1 MTAASFDKTTP
12 LLSLRG
18 ISRVYARGDNRVYA
32 LQDVSLEIFPG
43 EFVAIMG
50 QSGSGKSTLMN
61 LIGCL
66 DRPSSGTYEVN
77 GQDVAELS
85 RDELAA
91 LRRDTFGFVFQRY
104 NLLETVTAVENVEIP
119 AVYAGKPRRIRL
131 ERAQTLLGTLGL
143 ADRAGHR
150 PSELSGGQQQRVSI
164 ARALMN
170 GAEVILADEPTGAL
184 DRQSGDDV
192 LTLLK
197 QLHSQGRTIILI
209 THDNEVA
216 AHAERII
223 RITDGRIV
231 DDSGMVH
238 RWPPVQQHHPDTHSG
253 GFMSDLGEAV
263 KMALRSL
270 RANLFRSALTLLG
283 IVIGVAAVVSM
294 LAIGEGS
301 RQSVLHSIESM
312 GTNLVMI
319 HPGAPGMRPSGDIAT
334 LTPDDAS
341 ALKTIPGVD
350 AVSPER
356 SSQMTLRY
364 ASEDYRTRVQGV
376 WPGYASAR
384 DWTMS
389 TGGFVTQS
397 DVTSYAPVVVLGQT
411 VASNLFPDGDDPV
424 GKYVLIQNV
433 PFEVIGV
440 LSPKGA
446 TPFGSDQ
453 DDVAMVP
460 LSTGFMRLFGR
471 QYVNTIMLK
480 VDDASKIDS
489 IQGAITRL
497 LTQRH
502 RTQDFQVRNTAS
514 ILQTANDTQQTMT
527 VLLGTVAAI
536 SLLVGGIGVMN
547 IMLVSVTERKRE
559 IGIRMATGARPGN
572 ILLQFNTEA
581 LVICGIGGLIG
592 VGFGVLSGVVA
603 KALGVPVAFS
613 PLPAVLAFSCAF
625 ATGLLFG
632 FLPARQAARLDPVI
646 ALAAE

>member
-1 MTAASFDKTTP
+1 MTTATFHPSEP
-12 LLSLRG
+12 LLSIRE
-18 ISRVYARGDNRVYA
+18 ISRIYERGDNRVYA
-32 LQDVSLEIFPG
+32 LDKVSLEIFPG

-61 LIGCL
+61 IIGCL
-66 DRPSSGTYEVN
+66 DRPSSGTYTVN
-77 GQDVAELS
+77 GQDVAGLT
-85 RDELAA
+85 RDELAG
-91 LRRDTFGFVFQRY
+91 LRRDTFGFIFQRY

-119 AVYAGKPRRIRL
+119 AVYAGRSRRSRL
-131 ERAQTLLGTLGL
+131 ERARSLLDTLGL
-143 ADRAGHR
+143 ADRAEHR

-170 GAEVILADEPTGAL
+170 DAEVILADEPTGAL
-184 DRQSGDDV
+184 DSQSGDDV

-197 QLHSQGRTIILI
+197 QLHAEGRTIVLI

-216 AHAERII
+216 AHAERVI
-223 RITDGRIV
+223 RIADGRIV
-231 DDSGMVH
+231 DDTGMVH
-238 RWPPVQQHHPDTHSG
+238 RWPPVQAVEPELHSG
-253 GFMSDLGEAV
+253 GFMSDLSEAV

-270 RANLFRSALTLLG
+270 RANLFRSSLTLLG
-283 IVIGVAAVVSM
+283 IVIGVGAVVSM

-301 RQSVLHSIESM
+301 RLSVLRSIESM

-319 HPGAPGMRPSGDIAT
+319 RPGAPGIRPSGDIVT
-334 LTPDDAS
+334 LTPGDAKV
-341 ALKTIPGVD
+341 LQTIPGVEN
-350 AVSPER
+350 VSPER
-356 SSQMTLRY
+356 NSQMTLRY
-364 ASEDYRTRVQGV
+364 GSEDYRTRVQGV
-376 WPGYASAR
+376 WPGYALAR
-384 DWTMS
+384 DWTMA
-389 TGGFVTQS
+389 TGGFITEG

-411 VASNLFPDGDDPV
+411 AAKNLFPNGTDPI

-480 VDDASKIDS
+480 VYDASKIDS
-489 IQGAITRL
+489 IQNAITRL
-497 LTQRH
+497 LISRH

-514 ILQTANDTQQTMT
+514 ILQMASETQQTMT

-581 LVICGIGGLIG
+581 LVICGIGGLVG
-592 VGFGVLSGVVA
+592 VALGILSGVVA
-603 KALGVPVAFS
+603 KAFGVSVAFS
-613 PLPAVLAFSCAF
+613 PTPAVLAFSCAF

-632 FLPARQAARLDPVI
+632 FLPARQASRLDPVV